1 MSDDRG
7 LRLEETSL
15 WEKYVGRFTESFRRE
30 ILENHTITIDSVYEV
45 LKKNP
50 DIARDVKESKWVQ
63 GFLRESKGVFKREI
77 VDTQCVLMTC
87 NAFGYNID
95 TGDLN
100 LYRWYD
106 GKNIYDVYETM
117 GRLRSGRYATER
129 YDFKSNVYD
138 NDLHYKIVFTD
149 VKGSKVD
156 RRVLIDKFIFFPYL
170 YVSSAMDAIRSLVEE
185 GYTFLVTLHYPN
197 GSLKSR
203 YITENVELLKKYCD
217 DPSAVEGLKSKY
229 FYPMAHFYAPVLG
242 APSTTAMMTRVDVA
256 FIESIVPVKAEDIKG
271 VEKPVNPRK
280 MVCEKNAVIDEII
293 AKGLQKSDLMELPRF
308 SESYTLDGISKV
320 ALSGYIDILKAKELD
335 EVALK
340 LGVYD
345 KAEKKWKILSGTNE
359 VIDLNTVKS
368 NEDLRK
374 LLSRGVYVINTQ
386 GKDGKYSSCTV
397 TNDTSILR
405 ELYGDDYF
413 KKYEGFNAK
422 WWRMLLMLSQ
432 GRSAGEALDYC
443 GFPND
448 DDIADAIESLYRDGF
463 LEGDNGEAYK
473 MSMAEAMGYKLKEPS
488 DTDSVLCRSCYATYD
503 EARKVPSGYYRYL
516 YATKILKILKIR

>member
-1 MSDDRG
+1 MSGDNS
-7 LRLEETSL
+7 LRLEESSL

-30 ILENHTITIDSVYEV
+30 ILEDHTLTIGSVYEI

-50 DIARDVKESKWVQ
+50 DITTDVKESKWVQ
-63 GFLRESKGVFKREI
+63 GFLRECGSSFKQEV

-87 NAFGYNID
+87 NAFGYNMD

-129 YDFKSNVYD
+129 YDFKSSSND
-138 NDLHYKIVFTD
+138 NGLHYNIVFTD

-156 RRVLIDKFIFFPYL
+156 RRVLIDRFIFFPYL
-170 YVSSAMDAIRSLVEE
+170 YVSSAMDAIRSLLEG

-197 GSLKSR
+197 DSVKSR
-203 YITENVELLKKYCD
+203 YITEDVELLKKYCD
-217 DPSAVEGLKSKY
+217 DPSAVEGLKSRY

-242 APSTTAMMTRVDVA
+242 APSTTAMLTRVDVA
-256 FIESIVPVKAEDIKG
+256 FIESIVPVKAEDING

-280 MVCEKNAVIDEII
+280 MICEKNVVIEEIF
-293 AKGLQKSDLMELPRF
+293 AKGLQKGDLMDLPKF
-308 SESYTLDGISKV
+308 SEVYTSDEISKV
-320 ALSGYIDILKAKELD
+320 ALSGYIDTLSAKDLD
-335 EVALK
+335 EVVRK

-345 KAEKKWKILSGTNE
+345 KAERKWKILSGTNE
-359 VIDLNTVKS
+359 VVDLNTVKS
-368 NEDLRK
+368 NDDLRK
-374 LLSRGVYVINTQ
+374 LLSEGAYIINAQ
-386 GKDGKYSSCTV
+386 SKDGKYLSYTV
-397 TNDTSILR
+397 TNNTSILA

-448 DDIADAIESLYRDGF
+448 EEIASAIESLYEDGF

-488 DTDSVLCRSCYATYD
+488 YTDSVLCRSCYATYD